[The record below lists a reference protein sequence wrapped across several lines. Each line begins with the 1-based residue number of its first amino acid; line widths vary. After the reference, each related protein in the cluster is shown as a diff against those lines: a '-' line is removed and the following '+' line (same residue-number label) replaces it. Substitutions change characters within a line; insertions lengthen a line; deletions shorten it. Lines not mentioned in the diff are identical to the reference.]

1 MMRVTLRSC
10 LLAASAAAVLAAWP
24 GALAAQA
31 FSALADALVR
41 ETYEAIREAALR
53 PPDVLTLLH
62 ETVLTAQQALAAAGV
77 TEPPPLPAFIGQ
89 EDRDLTAA
97 AAYVQA
103 AATAAPRDSDRIVA
117 TVLRAM
123 IRAVADPMSAVFM
136 PLEFTRYHRELRG
149 EHTGIGVQIDVV
161 RGQIAFSDVTVG
173 GPAARVGISPG
184 DVLLETDGRPVV
196 DSTPDQVMDRLHGAV
211 GTTVALV
218 VRRAAGGIVQLS
230 LVREPVRENPTRW
243 KMVEPH
249 LGYLRLLEFSEETSA
264 DVTRSVGGLLEAG
277 APAVVLELRE
287 NGGGALGEG
296 VSRSTAGFSHRLV
309 ALEGRR
315 GALKA
320 FSLIP
325 PAHPLFRPGGGPV

>member
-1 MMRVTLRSC
+1 MMRVTVRSC
-10 LLAASAAAVLAAWP
+10 LLAALASAVLAAVWP
-24 GALAAQA
+24 GALAAQV
-31 FSALADALVR
+31 SSDLADALVR
-41 ETYEAIREAALR
+41 ETYEAIREDALR

-62 ETVLTAQQALAAAGV
+62 ETVLTAQQALASAGV
-77 TEPPPLPAFIGQ
+77 PEPPPLPAFVGQ

-123 IRAVADPMSAVFM
+123 IRAVADPLGAVFM

-184 DVLLETDGRPVV
+184 DVLLEADGRPVA

-249 LGYLRLLEFSEETSA
+249 LGYLRLLEFSEETSS
-264 DVTRSVGGLLEAG
+264 DVSRSVGGLLEAG
-277 APAVVLELRE
+277 ATAPLPGLLAD
-287 NGGGALGEG
+287 GGGAAGGGVAVGRGVFSDRALALGEP
-296 VSRSTAGFSHRLV
+296 
-309 ALEGRR
+309 RR
-315 GALKA
+315 AR
-320 FSLIP
+320 
-325 PAHPLFRPGGGPV
+325 H

>member
-1 MMRVTLRSC
+1 MMRSLVRSG
-10 LLAASAAAVLAAWP
+10 LLTVLAAVVL
-24 GALAAQA
+24 ALAWPPALTAQVTVD
-31 FSALADALVR
+31 LADALVR
-41 ETYEAIREAALR
+41 ETYEAIREDALR

-123 IRAVADPMSAVFM
+123 IRAVADPLGAVFM

-184 DVLLETDGRPVV
+184 DVLLEADGRPVA

-211 GTTVALV
+211 GTTIALV

-243 KMVEPH
+243 KMGEPP
-249 LGYLRLLEFSEETSA
+249 LGYLRLLEFSEETSS
-264 DVTRSVGGLLEAG
+264 DVSRSVGGLLEAG
-277 APAVVLELRE
+277 
-287 NGGGALGEG
+287 GGGLLPDLCEK
-296 VSRSTAGFSHRLV
+296 R
-309 ALEGRR
+309 
-315 GALKA
+315 
-320 FSLIP
+320 
-325 PAHPLFRPGGGPV
+325 GGPLCCWR

>member
-1 MMRVTLRSC
+1 MLRVPVRSC
-10 LLAASAAAVLAAWP
+10 LLAALAAAVLSAAWP
-24 GALAAQA
+24 GALAAQV
-31 FSALADALVR
+31 SSDLADALVR
-41 ETYEAIREAALR
+41 ETYEAIREDALR
-53 PPDVLTLLH
+53 PPDVLTLRH
-62 ETVLTAQQALAAAGV
+62 ETVLTAQQALAAAGL

-123 IRAVADPMSAVFM
+123 IRAVADPLSAVFM

-249 LGYLRLLEFSEETSA
+249 LGYLRLLEFSEETSS
-264 DVTRSVGGLLEAG
+264 DVSRSVGGLLEAG
-277 APAVVLELRE
+277 GPPRALGLCADGGWGA
-287 NGGGALGEG
+287 GGG
-296 VSRSTAGFSHRLV
+296 
-309 ALEGRR
+309 GR
-315 GALKA
+315 
-320 FSLIP
+320 
-325 PAHPLFRPGGGPV
+325 GGRA